1 MGAWRYTGDMYI
13 GERTSDGADRTVLAA
28 IVGLVAAAFVAA
40 DSLLVDAFGNEDVAP
55 NLLGI
60 AAPPLG
66 ILVLTGLYAHLT
78 ARSPGRLLDVA
89 YAVNVAGLALV
100 TAVDFTRTFVLQR
113 LDDAVVEDLVAAG
126 PTRPAL
132 FAAAFVYIGG
142 TVVFGIAL
150 VRRRFAV
157 PAAWLYA
164 VTAVPSGLVVLLPD
178 LVGAF
183 AQALAAVAIG
193 GLSWRLRAE
202 ARENDAGRVIV
213 GAAA

>member
-1 MGAWRYTGDMYI
+1 
-13 GERTSDGADRTVLAA
+13 VLASLA
-28 IVGLVAAAFVAA
+28 GLDAAWLVAAYARFEDA
-40 DSLLVDAFGNEDVAP
+40 DGTEDVAP

-78 ARSPGRLLDVA
+78 ARSPGRLLDVG

-100 TAVDFTRTFVLQR
+100 TGVDFTRTFVLQR
-113 LDDAVVEDLVAAG
+113 LDDGVVDDLVAAG
-126 PTRPAL
+126 PTKPAL

-142 TVVFGIAL
+142 TVLLGVAL

-178 LVGAF
+178 VVGAL
-183 AQALAAVAIG
+183 AQTLAALAIA
-193 GLSWRLRAE
+193 GLSWRLRSE
-202 ARENDAGRVIV
+202 AREGDAARLAV
-213 GAAA
+213 GSAA

>member
-1 MGAWRYTGDMYI
+1 MYI
-13 GERTSDGADRTVLAA
+13 DERTSGSRGRIALAA
-28 IVGLVAAAFVAA
+28 VVGLVAAAFVAA
-40 DSLLVDAFGNEDVAP
+40 DSLFVDAFGNEDVAP

-66 ILVLTGLYAHLT
+66 ILVLTGVYAHLT
-78 ARSPGRLLDVA
+78 ARGPGRLLDVA

-113 LDDAVVEDLVAAG
+113 LDEPVVDDLVAAG

-142 TVVFGIAL
+142 SVAFGVAL

-164 VTAVPSGLVVLLPD
+164 VTAVPSGLVVLLPAV
-178 LVGAF
+178 VGAL
-183 AQALAAVAIG
+183 AQTLAALAIA
-193 GLSWRLRAE
+193 GLSWRLLAE
-202 ARENDAGRVIV
+202 ARESDSRDVIV

>member
-1 MGAWRYTGDMYI
+1 MYI
-13 GERTSDGADRTVLAA
+13 GNRSSIAALAGLLAA
-28 IVGLVAAAFVAA
+28 GLVAA

-78 ARSPGRLLDVA
+78 ARHPGRLLDVG
-89 YAVNVAGLALV
+89 YAVNVAGLCLV

-113 LDDAVVEDLVAAG
+113 LDDGVVDDLVAAG
-126 PTRPAL
+126 PTKPAL
-132 FAAAFVYIGG
+132 FAAASVYIAG
-142 TVVFGIAL
+142 TVLFGVAL
-150 VRRRFAV
+150 VRLRFAV

-178 LVGAF
+178 VAGAL
-183 AQALAAVAIG
+183 AQTLAAVAIA
-193 GLSWRLRAE
+193 GLSWRLLAE
-202 ARENDAGRVIV
+202 AREDDAAHVPV
-213 GAAA
+213 GSAA

>member
-1 MGAWRYTGDMYI
+1 M
-13 GERTSDGADRTVLAA
+13 LASLA
-28 IVGLVAAAFVAA
+28 GLVAAAFVAA

-66 ILVLTGLYAHLT
+66 ILVLTGLYAHLG
-78 ARSPGRLLDVA
+78 AGRPGRLLDVG

-113 LDDAVVEDLVAAG
+113 LDDGVLDDLLAAG
-126 PTRPAL
+126 PTKPAL

-142 TVVFGIAL
+142 TVVFGVAL

-178 LVGAF
+178 VAGAL
-183 AQALAAVAIG
+183 AQTLAAVAIA
-193 GLSWRLRAE
+193 GLSWRLRRE
-202 ARENDAGRVIV
+202 AREADAGRVPV
-213 GAAA
+213 ARAA

>member
-1 MGAWRYTGDMYI
+1 MYI
-13 GERTSDGADRTVLAA
+13 DERTNDRRGRIALAA
-28 IVGLVAAAFVAA
+28 VVGLVAAAFVAA
-40 DSLLVDAFGNEDVAP
+40 DSLFVDAFGNEDVAP

-66 ILVLTGLYAHLT
+66 ILVLTGVYAHLT
-78 ARSPGRLLDVA
+78 ARGPGRLLDVA

-113 LDDAVVEDLVAAG
+113 LDEPVVDDLVATG

-142 TVVFGIAL
+142 SVLFGVAL

-164 VTAVPSGLVVLLPD
+164 VTAVPSGLVVLLPAV
-178 LVGAF
+178 VGAL
-183 AQALAAVAIG
+183 AQTLAAVAIA
-193 GLSWRLRAE
+193 GLSWRLLSE
-202 ARENDAGRVIV
+202 ARETDSQDVIV

>member
-1 MGAWRYTGDMYI
+1 MYI
-13 GERTSDGADRTVLAA
+13 GERTSSDRLALA
-28 IVGLVAAAFVAA
+28 SLAGLSAAALVAA
-40 DSLLVDAFGNEDVAP
+40 DSLFVDAFGNEDVAP

-78 ARSPGRLLDVA
+78 ARSPGRLLDA
-89 YAVNVAGLALV
+89 GYAINVAGLALV

-113 LDDAVVEDLVAAG
+113 LDDAVVDDLVAAG
-126 PTRPAL
+126 PTKPAL

-142 TVVFGIAL
+142 TVLFGVAL

-178 LVGAF
+178 VAGAL
-183 AQALAAVAIG
+183 AQTLAAVAIA
-193 GLSWRLRAE
+193 GLSRRLLKE
-202 ARENDAGRVIV
+202 AREDDAGHVPV
-213 GAAA
+213 AAAA